1 MENIQLTGE
10 MIVVLALLGFTVF
23 MFVAEV
29 LRVDLVAILV
39 LVIIGILGQIPGLEN
54 LMVEGK
60 LFAGFSSN
68 AVISIIAVMIIGS
81 GLDRTGIMNKLAA
94 VILKYGGASEIRIT
108 AIISGTVGIVSSFM
122 QNVGAAALMM
132 PVASRISVRSGFPL
146 SRLLMPLGFCA
157 ILGGTV
163 TMVGSSPMI
172 LLNDLILHSSGDLPN
187 SKPIRTFDLFDVTP
201 VGLTLVAT
209 GVLYF
214 TLFGRWVLP
223 AAPKRDAA
231 AAGQS
236 MAAYLK
242 STYKLK
248 ADLVEVIVPAGNILV
263 GQTIDDIMNAH
274 HLYIVGTQYAGQK
287 VIAPRLDTEILTP
300 CRLAILGRKKVIQQ
314 ICDIYGLKVLPRLD
328 VFSEDFSP
336 VRAGVAEIVVPPG
349 SAVIGKTARDLRLR
363 GSFGMSLLAIHRAA
377 DTMSLVETDDHDT
390 ARIGH
395 IPLQSGDTLVVHT
408 PWDMLIRLKSNRDF
422 VIITSDFPQED
433 LRPKKVGW
441 ALLFFAVALGLIL
454 FTEMRVSLCLMTG
467 AVGMIVARV
476 LTMDEAYR
484 AVSWSTVFLL
494 ASLIPLGA
502 AVQNT
507 GTAAWIAQHV
517 IALLDGWPV
526 WSLQAGVAVL
536 ATAFSLVMSNVGATV
551 LLVPLA
557 ISIALATGGDPAL
570 FALTV
575 AISTSNS
582 FIIPTHQVNALIMG
596 TAGYRVVDF
605 LRAGGAMTVLFVI
618 VSQAMIHVV
627 F

>member
-1 MENIQLTGE
+1 MENVQLTGE

-39 LVIIGILGQIPGLEN
+39 LVIIGILGQLPGLES
-54 LMVEGK
+54 LASEGK
-60 LFAGFSSN
+60 LFSGFSSN
-68 AVISIIAVMIIGS
+68 AVMSIIAVMIIGS

-94 VILKYGGASEIRIT
+94 VILKYGGAREIRIT

-163 TMVGSSPMI
+163 TMVGSSPLI
-172 LLNDLILHSSGDLPN
+172 LLNDLILHSNGDLPE
-187 SKPIRTFDLFDVTP
+187 SHRIRTFDLFDVTP

-209 GVLYF
+209 GIVYF
-214 TLFGRWVLP
+214 ALFGRWVLP
-223 AAPKRDAA
+223 SAPKRDAA

-236 MAAYLK
+236 MAEYLK
-242 STYKLK
+242 ATYKLK

-300 CRLAILGRKKVIQQ
+300 CRLAILGRKKVIEQ

-328 VFSEDFSP
+328 VFTEDFSP

-377 DTMSLVETDDHDT
+377 DTMSLVETEDHH
-390 ARIGH
+390 AVRIGKV
-395 IPLQSGDTLVVHT
+395 PLQAGDTLVVHT

-422 VIITSDFPQED
+422 VIVTSDFPQDD

-441 ALLFFAVALGLIL
+441 AVLFFAVALGLIL
-454 FTEMRVSLCLMTG
+454 FTDMRVSLCLMTG
-467 AVGMIVARV
+467 AVGMIIARV

-517 IALLDGWPV
+517 IALLEGWPV

-605 LRAGGAMTVLFVI
+605 LRAGGVMTVLFLV
-618 VSQAMIHVV
+618 VSQAMIHLV

>member
-23 MFVAEV
+23 MFVFEV

-39 LVIIGILGQIPGLEN
+39 LVIIGILGQVPGLEN
-54 LMVEGK
+54 LTGEGT
-60 LFAGFSSN
+60 LFSGFSSN
-68 AVISIIAVMIIGS
+68 AVMSIIAVMIIGS

-163 TMVGSSPMI
+163 TMVGSSPLI
-172 LLNDLILHSSGDLPN
+172 LLNDLILHSNADLPE
-187 SKPIRTFDLFDVTP
+187 SHRIRTFDLFDVTP

-209 GVLYF
+209 GILYF

-223 AAPKRDAA
+223 AGSKRDAA

-236 MAAYLK
+236 MADYLK
-242 STYKLK
+242 ATYKLK

-263 GQTIDDIMNAH
+263 GQTIDDVMNAH

-287 VIAPRLDTEILTP
+287 VVAPRLDTEILTP

-328 VFSEDFSP
+328 VFTEDFSP

-377 DTMSLVETDDHDT
+377 DTMSLVETDDHH
-390 ARIGH
+390 AVRIGKV
-395 IPLQSGDTLVVHT
+395 PLQAGDTLVVHT

-422 VIITSDFPQED
+422 VIVTSDFPQDD

-454 FTEMRVSLCLMTG
+454 FTDMRVSLCLMTG
-467 AVGMIVARV
+467 AVGMIIARV

-517 IALLDGWPV
+517 IALLEGWPV

-557 ISIALATGGDPAL
+557 VSIALATGGNPAL

-605 LRAGGAMTVLFVI
+605 LRAGGVMTVLFLV
-618 VSQAMIHVV
+618 VSQAMIHLV